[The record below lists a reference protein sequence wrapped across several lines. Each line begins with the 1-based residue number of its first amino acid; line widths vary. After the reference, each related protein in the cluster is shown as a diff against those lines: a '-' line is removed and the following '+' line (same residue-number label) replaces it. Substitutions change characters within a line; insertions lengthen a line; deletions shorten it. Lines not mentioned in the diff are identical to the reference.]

1 MVRST
6 SLEPTAL
13 RVEVKIYREPQSTI
27 TEQCATSPIFTEIS
41 PPISLPH
48 SLLIWLVNTI
58 TPFVVLNETT
68 LVLVSSLTLS
78 SDMDITMSLDIDQYR
93 IVLSLVGPKSKNT
106 MPIQNMGGPQ
116 TK

>member
-27 TEQCATSPIFTEIS
+27 TEQCATSPIFTAIS

-48 SLLIWLVNTI
+48 SLSIWLVNTI

-68 LVLVSSLTLS
+68 LVMVSSLTLS
-78 SDMDITMSLDIDQYR
+78 SDMGIRMSLDIDQYR
-93 IVLSLVGPKSKNT
+93 IVLSSVGAKSKST
-106 MPIQNMGGPQ
+106 MRTRNMDGPQ